1 MQPRYFHIPYVY
13 YAYCLEVQW
22 WNLQNFIVFTQFRL
36 VVTFDSTPLIT
47 TRFYGPLATNI
58 NRIPLCIQNIK
69 LSRMSIFKVY
79 ILALA

>member
-1 MQPRYFHIPYVY
+1 MRQRYFHIPDVY

-22 WNLQNFIVFTQFRL
+22 WYLQDFTVFTRFRP
-36 VVTFDSTPLIT
+36 VVMFDSTPLIT

-69 LSRMSIFKVY
+69 LSRMSVFKVY